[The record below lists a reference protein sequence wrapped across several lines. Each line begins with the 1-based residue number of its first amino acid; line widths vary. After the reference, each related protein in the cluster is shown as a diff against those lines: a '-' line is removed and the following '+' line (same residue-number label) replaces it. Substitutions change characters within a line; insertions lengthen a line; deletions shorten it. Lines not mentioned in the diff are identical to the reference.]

1 MSLLDD
7 EPSIPNL
14 PPGQHINLPGR
25 GTTYIRQLDGPA
37 GAPTLMLLHGWTAT
51 ADLNWFTCYN
61 ELAKHFRVVAID
73 HRGHGRG
80 IRSAHPFRLSD
91 CADDVAALADQL
103 DIATFIPVG
112 YSMGGAIAQLMWKR
126 HESRVRALVLCS
138 TSGYFAESREERIG
152 FLGLQGLGA
161 LARLTPK
168 AALDWISEELYVQ
181 RKTATWDPWA
191 MQQAANH
198 DWQQVLEAGAA
209 LGNYDAR
216 EWLGTID
223 VPTSVVITGQD
234 HVVATS
240 RQEELVLSIN
250 GATKRRLEADHDA
263 VYTHSAE
270 FVPLLVA
277 ACLEV
282 SDLNNPRTATPLS

>member
-1 MSLLDD
+1 MSLPQD
-7 EPSIPNL
+7 EPSIPDL
-14 PPGQHINLPGR
+14 PRGQHVILPGR
-25 GTTYIRQLDGPA
+25 GTTYFRQIDGPA
-37 GAPTLMLLHGWTAT
+37 GAPTLVLLHGWTAT
-51 ADLNWFTCYN
+51 ADLNWFTCYKD
-61 ELAKHFRVVAID
+61 LAKHFRVVAID

-80 IRSAHPFRLSD
+80 IRTTQPFRLSD

-126 HESRVRALVLCS
+126 HESRVRGLVLCS
-138 TSGYFAESREERIG
+138 TSGYFADTREERIG

-168 AALDWISEELYVQ
+168 AALDWISEELYLQ

-191 MQQAANH
+191 MQQAASH
-198 DWQQVLEAGAA
+198 DWQHVIEAGAA

-216 EWLGTID
+216 EWLGNID
-223 VPTSVVITGQD
+223 VPTSVIVTGKD

-240 RQEELVLSIN
+240 RQEELVASIK

-263 VYTHSAE
+263 VFTHSAE
-270 FVPLLVA
+270 FVPLLVE

-282 SDLNNPRTATPLS
+282 SSASSPHTLNPSQ